1 MEREMRQ
8 IGIYNDPVSLHF
20 KSGLRKIWRGYTLRT
35 V

>member
-20 KSGLRKIWRGYTLRT
+20 KFGLRKIWRGYTLRT